1 MEPDH
6 KDLPENENALAI
18 GANIKM
24 SLSLLNT
31 NERRIG
37 EWLITKGNIT
47 QETGLREVADILE
60 VSEPFVVKVAKK
72 IGYSGFRELR
82 SALMTYFNFLPYE
95 KEEEITL
102 DDNLDTVLDKVFSNS
117 IQVLKEA
124 QSVADTKIIGQA
136 AEIIFNARRVVMLGV
151 GGSASVCND
160 FEHKLLRIGILSH
173 TYSDL
178 HLMLMVTSQLSEQDV
193 IIVISQ
199 SGDTRELLQAVE
211 IAKKNRAKVICI
223 TNDNVSPLSQCADL
237 SIFSP
242 AMSGPLLG
250 QNAVARIVQLNL
262 LDTLFIAIL
271 LLDYQGN
278 SEKLQRG
285 IQVVGPLHTRR
296 G

>member
-1 MEPDH
+1 
-6 KDLPENENALAI
+6 
-18 GANIKM
+18 M
-24 SLSLLNT
+24 SP
-31 NERRIG
+31 R
-37 EWLITKGNIT
+37 
-47 QETGLREVADILE
+47 
-60 VSEPFVVKVAKK
+60 
-72 IGYSGFRELR
+72 
-82 SALMTYFNFLPYE
+82 
-95 KEEEITL
+95 
-102 DDNLDTVLDKVFSNS
+102 NS
-117 IQVLKEA
+117 PAVPRK
-124 QSVADTKIIGQA
+124 
-136 AEIIFNARRVVMLGV
+136 
-151 GGSASVCND
+151 
-160 FEHKLLRIGILSH
+160 
-173 TYSDL
+173 
-178 HLMLMVTSQLSEQDV
+178 QDV

-242 AMSGPLLG
+242 AMSCPLLG